1 MFENNVNNNKQKL
14 PFQAMSAGQ
23 APGQQVPMQ
32 AVNPELLKE
41 NIQDSYVANRVSE
54 TTDDPKTML
63 LTAGVAV
70 PTWYA
75 ISQGMD
81 YYAKKSRGEFEQTLH
96 HKVGQFG
103 DDVTNYVKNSSFGK
117 SSFAN
122 SVNNG
127 FGRFKGFLKRNF
139 VDRFRITRAM
149 AYTPS
154 LPELDMVKGQA
165 NGMTGMQLFDY
176 PQQVEQFVKPLKHL
190 EDLDCY
196 GAAKDI
202 TKDPIYTKY
211 KALLD
216 KATTPQA
223 RIDIM
228 QKAEFEALATHTNKA
243 KLNDKQIKNALKR
256 FEALTPEKRALTLK
270 NMKAREW
277 GYKSFKELETVLK
290 NIQENMPRVLE
301 ASHNANTNMFVRIWG
316 TNANAKGKASK
327 HLFGREVY
335 ASETANKLAGSLGNV
350 DLKKNPELER
360 VLKDTGLINKIPK
373 SQLGKFLAKY
383 NNLIMEGATNR
394 VAGGKFVAIMQ
405 AAYLADVIVKSM
417 RQEGGSEKFKSFAE
431 RFTEMIA
438 FFVCMPLAIQMM
450 HKVGGLQYAGMTADQ
465 VKAYRTKL
473 NAHNEKA
480 MAGKFANKAEWKASK
495 TALRTE
501 LNAGVKNPIT
511 KLFKRIGRVVS
522 VGLEQIRPYDNK
534 AVSRAGWKEKVKD
547 LFRHPK
553 FGMKQMAGYPMRI
566 ILGMMIILPFLSKIA
581 VKGSHLIFGKP
592 KNSLL
597 DEGKE
602 KTPEAAAQQPQQT
615 QVPPQL
621 QQQMQPQNPAQQQ
634 TVTQQTTTSTVN
646 QQAGQNPSNLLNKY
660 KTPQQ
665 TTSTTTT
672 TTTQTVNNN
681 EPAKP
686 QEPVRTYIPSPEGVK
701 INNTED
707 TSSAD
712 EALRRAELA
721 EKKAMETLGMRW

>member
-1 MFENNVNNNKQKL
+1 MFENNVNNKQKL
-14 PFQAMSAGQ
+14 QFQAMSPGQ
-23 APGQQVPMQ
+23 AQGPQVPMQ

-54 TTDDPKTML
+54 STDDPKTML
-63 LTAGVAV
+63 ITAGVAV

-103 DDVTNYVKNSSFGK
+103 DDITGYVKNSRFGK

-176 PQQVEQFVKPLKHL
+176 PQQVEQFVKPLNHL

-196 GAAKDI
+196 GASRDI
-202 TKDPIYTKY
+202 AKDPIYKKY

-223 RIDIM
+223 RVDIM

-256 FEALTPEKRALTLK
+256 FEALTPDKRALTLK

-277 GYKSFKELETVLK
+277 GYKSFKELESVLK

-301 ASHNANTNMFVRIWG
+301 ASHNANKNMFVRIWG
-316 TNANAKGKASK
+316 TNANAKGRASK

-350 DLKKNPELER
+350 DLSKNPQLEKA
-360 VLKDTGLINKIPK
+360 LKDTGLINKIPK
-373 SQLGKFLAKY
+373 SALGKFLAKY
-383 NNLIMEGATNR
+383 NNLVMEGATNR

-438 FFVCMPLAIQMM
+438 FFVCMPLAIQLM

-480 MAGKFANKAEWKASK
+480 MAGKFANKADWKASK
-495 TALRTE
+495 DALKTE

-511 KLFKRIGRVVS
+511 KLFKRVGRIVS

-534 AVSRAGWKEKVKD
+534 AITRVGWKQKLKD

-581 VKGSHLIFGKP
+581 VKGSHMIFGKP

-602 KTPEAAAQQPQQT
+602 KPPEEVQQPQQT
-615 QVPPQL
+615 QIPPQL
-621 QQQMQPQNPAQQQ
+621 QQQMQAQNPAQPQ
-634 TVTQQTTTSTVN
+634 TVTQQTTTVTSTN
-646 QQAGQNPSNLLNKY
+646 QQQTGENPSNLLNKY
-660 KTPQQ
+660 RNPQQ
-665 TTSTTTT
+665 TTSTS
-672 TTTQTVNNN
+672 TTTQTLVNN
-681 EPAKP
+681 EPAKT

-701 INNTED
+701 INNAED

-712 EALRRAELA
+712 AALRRAELA
-721 EKKAMETLGMRW
+721 EQKALETLGMRW

>member
-1 MFENNVNNNKQKL
+1 MFENNVNNKQKL
-14 PFQAMSAGQ
+14 QFQAMSPGQ
-23 APGQQVPMQ
+23 AQGQPVPMQ

-41 NIQDSYVANRVSE
+41 NIQDSYVANRVAES
-54 TTDDPKTML
+54 TDDPKTMFT
-63 LTAGVAV
+63 TAGVAV

-81 YYAKKSRGEFEQTLH
+81 HYAKKSRGEFEQTLH

-103 DDVTNYVKNSSFGK
+103 DDVTGYVKNSRFGK
-117 SSFAN
+117 SGFAK
-122 SVNNG
+122 SVNSG
-127 FGRFKGFLKRNF
+127 FKNFKGFLKRNF

-149 AYTPS
+149 ASTPS

-196 GAAKDI
+196 GASKDI
-202 TKDPIYTKY
+202 AKDPIYTKY

-216 KATTPQA
+216 NATTPQA
-223 RIDIM
+223 RVDIM

-243 KLNDKQIKNALKR
+243 KLNDKQIQNALKR

-277 GYKSFKELETVLK
+277 GYKSFKELEGVLK

-301 ASHNANTNMFVRIWG
+301 ASHNANKNMFVRIWG
-316 TNANAKGKASK
+316 TNANARGRASK

-350 DLKKNPELER
+350 DLSKNPQLEK

-373 SQLGKFLAKY
+373 SALGKFLAKY

-417 RQEGGSEKFKSFAE
+417 KQEGAGEKAKAFAE
-431 RFTEMIA
+431 RFTEMVA
-438 FFVCMPLAIQMM
+438 FFVCMPLAIQLM
-450 HKVGGLQYAGMTADQ
+450 HKVGGLQYAGMTPDQ
-465 VKAYRTKL
+465 VKAYRANL

-480 MAGKFANKAEWKASK
+480 MAGKFANKADWKASK
-495 TALRTE
+495 DALKTE

-511 KLFKRIGRVVS
+511 KLFKRIGRIVS
-522 VGLEQIRPYDNK
+522 VGLEQIRPFDNK
-534 AVSRAGWKEKVKD
+534 AVSRVGWKEKIID

-581 VKGSHLIFGKP
+581 VKGSHMIFGKP

-602 KTPEAAAQQPQQT
+602 KAPETVQQPQQT
-615 QVPPQL
+615 QIPPQL
-621 QQQMQPQNPAQQQ
+621 QQQMQAQTPAQQ
-634 TVTQQTTTSTVN
+634 TVTQQTTTVTSSN
-646 QQAGQNPSNLLNKY
+646 QQQTAQSSSNLLNKY
-660 KTPQQ
+660 RSPQQ

-672 TTTQTVNNN
+672 TTAKTVND
-681 EPAKP
+681 EPAKA

-701 INNTED
+701 INNSED

-712 EALRRAELA
+712 AALRRADLA
-721 EKKAMETLGMRW
+721 EQKALETLGMRW

>member
-1 MFENNVNNNKQKL
+1 MFENNVNNKQKL
-14 PFQAMSAGQ
+14 QFQAMSPGQ
-23 APGQQVPMQ
+23 AQGPQVPMQ

-54 TTDDPKTML
+54 STDDPKTML
-63 LTAGVAV
+63 ITAGVAV

-81 YYAKKSRGEFEQTLH
+81 HYVKKSRGEFEQTLH

-103 DDVTNYVKNSSFGK
+103 DDITGYVKNSRFGK

-176 PQQVEQFVKPLKHL
+176 PQQVEQFVKPLNHL

-196 GAAKDI
+196 GASRDI
-202 TKDPIYTKY
+202 AKDPIYKKY

-223 RIDIM
+223 RVDIM

-277 GYKSFKELETVLK
+277 GYKSFKELESVLK

-301 ASHNANTNMFVRIWG
+301 ASHNANKNMFVRIWG
-316 TNANAKGKASK
+316 TNANAKGRASK

-350 DLKKNPELER
+350 DLSKNPQLEKA
-360 VLKDTGLINKIPK
+360 LKDTGLINKIPK
-373 SQLGKFLAKY
+373 SALGKFLAKY
-383 NNLIMEGATNR
+383 NNLVMEGATNR

-438 FFVCMPLAIQMM
+438 FFVCMPLAIQLM

-480 MAGKFANKAEWKASK
+480 MAGKFANKADWKASK
-495 TALRTE
+495 DALKTE

-511 KLFKRIGRVVS
+511 KLFKRVGRIVS

-534 AVSRAGWKEKVKD
+534 AITRVGWKQKLKD

-581 VKGSHLIFGKP
+581 VKGSHMIFGKP

-602 KTPEAAAQQPQQT
+602 KPPEEVQQPQQT
-615 QVPPQL
+615 QIPPQL
-621 QQQMQPQNPAQQQ
+621 QQQMQAQNPAQPQ
-634 TVTQQTTTSTVN
+634 TVTQQTTTVTSSN
-646 QQAGQNPSNLLNKY
+646 QQQTGQNPSNLLNKY
-660 KTPQQ
+660 RNPQQ
-665 TTSTTTT
+665 TTSTS
-672 TTTQTVNNN
+672 TTTQTLVNN
-681 EPAKP
+681 EPAKT

-701 INNTED
+701 INNAED

-712 EALRRAELA
+712 AALRRAELA
-721 EKKAMETLGMRW
+721 EQKALETLGMRW

>member
-1 MFENNVNNNKQKL
+1 MFENNVNNKQKL
-14 PFQAMSAGQ
+14 QFQAMSPGQ
-23 APGQQVPMQ
+23 AQGPQVPMQ

-54 TTDDPKTML
+54 STDDPKTML
-63 LTAGVAV
+63 ITAGVAV

-103 DDVTNYVKNSSFGK
+103 DDITGYVKNSRFGK

-176 PQQVEQFVKPLKHL
+176 PQQVEQFVKPLNHL

-196 GAAKDI
+196 GASRDI
-202 TKDPIYTKY
+202 AKDPIYKKY

-223 RIDIM
+223 RVDIM

-277 GYKSFKELETVLK
+277 GYKSFKELESVLK

-301 ASHNANTNMFVRIWG
+301 ASHNANKNMFVRIWG
-316 TNANAKGKASK
+316 TNANAKGRASK

-350 DLKKNPELER
+350 DLSKNPQLEKA
-360 VLKDTGLINKIPK
+360 LKDTGLINKIPK
-373 SQLGKFLAKY
+373 SALGKFLAKY
-383 NNLIMEGATNR
+383 NNLVMEGATNR

-438 FFVCMPLAIQMM
+438 FFVCMPLAIQLM
-450 HKVGGLQYAGMTADQ
+450 HRVGGLQYAGMTADQ

-480 MAGKFANKAEWKASK
+480 MAGKFANKADWKASK
-495 TALRTE
+495 DALKTE

-511 KLFKRIGRVVS
+511 KLFKRVGRIVS

-534 AVSRAGWKEKVKD
+534 AITRVGWKQKLKD

-581 VKGSHLIFGKP
+581 VKGSHMIFGKP

-602 KTPEAAAQQPQQT
+602 KPPEEVQQPQQT
-615 QVPPQL
+615 QIPPQL
-621 QQQMQPQNPAQQQ
+621 QQQMQAQNPAQPQA
-634 TVTQQTTTSTVN
+634 VTQQTTTVTSTN
-646 QQAGQNPSNLLNKY
+646 QQQTGENPSNLLNKY
-660 KTPQQ
+660 RNPQQ
-665 TTSTTTT
+665 TTSTS
-672 TTTQTVNNN
+672 TTTQTLVNN
-681 EPAKP
+681 EPAKT
-686 QEPVRTYIPSPEGVK
+686 QEPVRTYIPSPDGVK
-701 INNTED
+701 INNAED

-712 EALRRAELA
+712 AALRRAELA
-721 EKKAMETLGMRW
+721 EQKALETLGMRW

>member
-1 MFENNVNNNKQKL
+1 MFENNVNNKQKL
-14 PFQAMSAGQ
+14 QFQAMSPGQ
-23 APGQQVPMQ
+23 AQGQPVSMQ

-41 NIQDSYVANRVSE
+41 NIQDSYVANRVAES
-54 TTDDPKTML
+54 TDDPKTML
-63 LTAGVAV
+63 ITAGVAV

-81 YYAKKSRGEFEQTLH
+81 HYAKKSRGEFEQTLH

-103 DDVTNYVKNSSFGK
+103 DDVTGYVKNSRFGK
-117 SSFAN
+117 SGFAK
-122 SVNNG
+122 SVNSG
-127 FGRFKGFLKRNF
+127 FKNFKGFLKRNF

-149 AYTPS
+149 ASTPS

-196 GAAKDI
+196 GASKDI
-202 TKDPIYTKY
+202 AKDPIYKKY

-216 KATTPQA
+216 NATTPQA
-223 RIDIM
+223 RVDIM

-243 KLNDKQIKNALKR
+243 KLNDKQIQNALKR

-277 GYKSFKELETVLK
+277 GYKSFKELEGVLK

-301 ASHNANTNMFVRIWG
+301 ASHNANKNMFVRIWG
-316 TNANAKGKASK
+316 TNANARGRASK

-350 DLKKNPELER
+350 DLSKNPQLEK

-373 SQLGKFLAKY
+373 SALGKFLAKY

-417 RQEGGSEKFKSFAE
+417 KQEGAGEKAKAFAE
-431 RFTEMIA
+431 RFTEMVA
-438 FFVCMPLAIQMM
+438 FFVCLPLAIQLM
-450 HKVGGLQYAGMTADQ
+450 HKVGGLQYAGMTPDQ
-465 VKAYRTKL
+465 VKAYRANL

-495 TALRTE
+495 DALKTE

-511 KLFKRIGRVVS
+511 KLFKRIGRIVS
-522 VGLEQIRPYDNK
+522 VGLEQIRPFDNK
-534 AVSRAGWKEKVKD
+534 AVSRVGWKEKIID

-553 FGMKQMAGYPMRI
+553 FGLKQMAGYPMRI

-581 VKGSHLIFGKP
+581 VKGSHMIFGKP

-602 KTPEAAAQQPQQT
+602 KAPEIVQQSQQT
-615 QVPPQL
+615 QIPPQL
-621 QQQMQPQNPAQQQ
+621 QQQMQAQNPAQPQ
-634 TVTQQTTTSTVN
+634 TVTQQTTTVTSSN
-646 QQAGQNPSNLLNKY
+646 QQQTAQSSTNLLNKY
-660 KTPQQ
+660 RSPQQ

-672 TTTQTVNNN
+672 TTAKTVND
-681 EPAKP
+681 EPAKA

-701 INNTED
+701 INNSED

-712 EALRRAELA
+712 AALRRADLA
-721 EKKAMETLGMRW
+721 EQKALETLGMRW

>member
-1 MFENNVNNNKQKL
+1 MFENNVNNKQKL
-14 PFQAMSAGQ
+14 QFQAMSPGQ
-23 APGQQVPMQ
+23 AQGQPVPMQ

-41 NIQDSYVANRVSE
+41 NIQDSYVANRVAES
-54 TTDDPKTML
+54 TDDPKTML
-63 LTAGVAV
+63 ITAGVAV

-81 YYAKKSRGEFEQTLH
+81 HYAKKSRGEFEQTLH

-103 DDVTNYVKNSSFGK
+103 DDVTGYVKNSRFGK
-117 SSFAN
+117 SGFAK
-122 SVNNG
+122 SVNSG
-127 FGRFKGFLKRNF
+127 FKNFKGFLKRNF

-149 AYTPS
+149 ASTPS

-196 GAAKDI
+196 GASKDI
-202 TKDPIYTKY
+202 AKDPIYKKY

-216 KATTPQA
+216 NATTPQA
-223 RIDIM
+223 RVDIM

-243 KLNDKQIKNALKR
+243 KLNDKQIQNALKR

-277 GYKSFKELETVLK
+277 GYKSFKELEGVLK

-301 ASHNANTNMFVRIWG
+301 ASHNANKNMFVRIWG
-316 TNANAKGKASK
+316 TNANARGRASK

-350 DLKKNPELER
+350 DLSKNPQLEK

-373 SQLGKFLAKY
+373 SALGKFLAKY

-417 RQEGGSEKFKSFAE
+417 KQEGAGEKAKAFAE
-431 RFTEMIA
+431 RFTEMVA
-438 FFVCMPLAIQMM
+438 FFVCMPLAIQLM
-450 HKVGGLQYAGMTADQ
+450 HKVGGLQYAGMTPDQ
-465 VKAYRTKL
+465 VKAYRANL

-480 MAGKFANKAEWKASK
+480 MAGKFANKADWKASK
-495 TALRTE
+495 DALKTE

-511 KLFKRIGRVVS
+511 KLFKRIGRIVS
-522 VGLEQIRPYDNK
+522 VGLEQIRPFDNK
-534 AVSRAGWKEKVKD
+534 AVSRVGWKEKIID

-553 FGMKQMAGYPMRI
+553 FGLKQMAGYPMRI

-581 VKGSHLIFGKP
+581 VKGSHMIFGKP

-602 KTPEAAAQQPQQT
+602 KAPETVQQPQQT
-615 QVPPQL
+615 QIPPQL
-621 QQQMQPQNPAQQQ
+621 QQQMQAQPPAQQ
-634 TVTQQTTTSTVN
+634 TVTQQTTTVTSSN
-646 QQAGQNPSNLLNKY
+646 QQQTAQSSSNLLNKY
-660 KTPQQ
+660 RSPQQ

-672 TTTQTVNNN
+672 TTAKTVND
-681 EPAKP
+681 EPAKA

-701 INNTED
+701 INNSED

-712 EALRRAELA
+712 AALRRADLA
-721 EKKAMETLGMRW
+721 EQKALETLGMRW

>member
-1 MFENNVNNNKQKL
+1 MFENNVNNKQKL
-14 PFQAMSAGQ
+14 QFQAMSPGQ
-23 APGQQVPMQ
+23 AQGPQVPMQ

-54 TTDDPKTML
+54 STDDPKTML
-63 LTAGVAV
+63 ITAGVAV

-81 YYAKKSRGEFEQTLH
+81 HYAKKSRGEFEQTLH

-103 DDVTNYVKNSSFGK
+103 DDITGYVKNSRFGK
-117 SSFAN
+117 SGFVS

-127 FGRFKGFLKRNF
+127 FKNFNGFLKRNF

-176 PQQVEQFVKPLKHL
+176 PQQVEQFVKPLNHL

-196 GAAKDI
+196 GASRDI
-202 TKDPIYTKY
+202 AKDPIYKKY

-223 RIDIM
+223 RVDIM

-277 GYKSFKELETVLK
+277 GYKSFKELESVLK

-301 ASHNANTNMFVRIWG
+301 ASHNANKNMFVRIWG
-316 TNANAKGKASK
+316 TNANAKGRASK

-350 DLKKNPELER
+350 DLKKNPELEK

-373 SQLGKFLAKY
+373 SALGKFLAKY
-383 NNLIMEGATNR
+383 NNLVMEGATNR

-438 FFVCMPLAIQMM
+438 FFVCMPLAIQLM

-480 MAGKFANKAEWKASK
+480 MAGKFANKADWKASK
-495 TALRTE
+495 DALKTE

-511 KLFKRIGRVVS
+511 KLFKRVGRIVS

-534 AVSRAGWKEKVKD
+534 AITRVGWKQKLKD

-581 VKGSHLIFGKP
+581 VKGSHMIFGKP

-602 KTPEAAAQQPQQT
+602 KPPEEVQQPQQT
-615 QVPPQL
+615 QIPPQL
-621 QQQMQPQNPAQQQ
+621 QQQMQAQNPAQPQ
-634 TVTQQTTTSTVN
+634 TVTQQTTTVTSSN
-646 QQAGQNPSNLLNKY
+646 QQQTGQNPSNLLNKY
-660 KTPQQ
+660 RNPQQ
-665 TTSTTTT
+665 TTSTS
-672 TTTQTVNNN
+672 TTTQTLVNN
-681 EPAKP
+681 EPAKT

-701 INNTED
+701 INNAED

-712 EALRRAELA
+712 AALRRAELA
-721 EKKAMETLGMRW
+721 EQKALETLGMRW

>member
-1 MFENNVNNNKQKL
+1 MFENNVNNKQKL
-14 PFQAMSAGQ
+14 QFQAMSPGQ
-23 APGQQVPMQ
+23 AQGPQVPMQ

-54 TTDDPKTML
+54 STDDPKTML
-63 LTAGVAV
+63 ITAGVAV

-103 DDVTNYVKNSSFGK
+103 DDITGYVKNSRFGK

-176 PQQVEQFVKPLKHL
+176 PQQVEQFVKPLNHL

-196 GAAKDI
+196 GASRDI
-202 TKDPIYTKY
+202 AKDPIYKKY

-223 RIDIM
+223 RVDIM

-277 GYKSFKELETVLK
+277 GYKSFKELESVLK

-301 ASHNANTNMFVRIWG
+301 ASHNANKNMFVRIWG
-316 TNANAKGKASK
+316 TNANAKGRASK

-350 DLKKNPELER
+350 DLSKNPQLEKT
-360 VLKDTGLINKIPK
+360 LKDTGLINKIPK
-373 SQLGKFLAKY
+373 SALGKFLAKY
-383 NNLIMEGATNR
+383 NNLVMEGATNR

-438 FFVCMPLAIQMM
+438 FFVCMPLAIQLM

-480 MAGKFANKAEWKASK
+480 MAGKFANKADWKASK
-495 TALRTE
+495 DALKTE

-511 KLFKRIGRVVS
+511 KLFKRVGRIVS

-534 AVSRAGWKEKVKD
+534 AITRVGWKQKLKD

-581 VKGSHLIFGKP
+581 VKGSHMIFGKP

-602 KTPEAAAQQPQQT
+602 KPPEEVQQPQQT
-615 QVPPQL
+615 QIPPQL
-621 QQQMQPQNPAQQQ
+621 QQQMQAQNPAQPQ
-634 TVTQQTTTSTVN
+634 TVTQQTTTVTSSK
-646 QQAGQNPSNLLNKY
+646 QQQTGENPSNLLNKY
-660 KTPQQ
+660 RNPQQ
-665 TTSTTTT
+665 TTSTS
-672 TTTQTVNNN
+672 TTTQTLVNN
-681 EPAKP
+681 EPAKT

-701 INNTED
+701 INNAED

-712 EALRRAELA
+712 AALRRAELA
-721 EKKAMETLGMRW
+721 EQKALETLGMRW

>member
-1 MFENNVNNNKQKL
+1 MFENNVNNKQKL
-14 PFQAMSAGQ
+14 QFQALSPGQ
-23 APGQQVPMQ
+23 AQGPQVPMQ

-54 TTDDPKTML
+54 STDDPKTML
-63 LTAGVAV
+63 ITAGVAV

-81 YYAKKSRGEFEQTLH
+81 HYAKKSRGEFEQTLH

-103 DDVTNYVKNSSFGK
+103 DDVTNYVKNSRFGK

-176 PQQVEQFVKPLKHL
+176 PQQVEQFVKPLNHL

-196 GAAKDI
+196 GASRDI
-202 TKDPIYTKY
+202 AKDPIYKKY

-223 RIDIM
+223 RVDIM

-256 FEALTPEKRALTLK
+256 FEALTPDKRALTLK

-277 GYKSFKELETVLK
+277 GYKSFKELESVLK

-301 ASHNANTNMFVRIWG
+301 ASHNANKNMFVRIWG

-350 DLKKNPELER
+350 DLSKNPQLEKA
-360 VLKDTGLINKIPK
+360 LKDTGLINKIPK
-373 SQLGKFLAKY
+373 SALGKFLAKY
-383 NNLIMEGATNR
+383 NNLVMEGATNR

-438 FFVCMPLAIQMM
+438 FFVCMPLAIQLM

-480 MAGKFANKAEWKASK
+480 MAGKFANKVDWKASK
-495 TALRTE
+495 DALKTE

-511 KLFKRIGRVVS
+511 KLFKRVGRIVS

-534 AVSRAGWKEKVKD
+534 AITRVGWKQKLKD

-581 VKGSHLIFGKP
+581 VKGSHMIFGKP

-602 KTPEAAAQQPQQT
+602 KPPEEVQQPQQT
-615 QVPPQL
+615 QIPPQL
-621 QQQMQPQNPAQQQ
+621 QQQMQAQNPAQPQ
-634 TVTQQTTTSTVN
+634 TVTQQTKTVTSSN
-646 QQAGQNPSNLLNKY
+646 QQQNGHNQSNLLDKY
-660 KTPQQ
+660 KNNQQ

-672 TTTQTVNNN
+672 TQTVVNN
-681 EPAKP
+681 EPAKT

-701 INNTED
+701 VNNAED

-712 EALRRAELA
+712 AALRRAELA
-721 EKKAMETLGMRW
+721 EQKALETLGMRW

>member
-1 MFENNVNNNKQKL
+1 MFENNVNNKQKL
-14 PFQAMSAGQ
+14 QFQAMSPGQ
-23 APGQQVPMQ
+23 AQGQPVPMQ

-41 NIQDSYVANRVSE
+41 NIQDSYVANRVAES
-54 TTDDPKTML
+54 TDDPKTML
-63 LTAGVAV
+63 ITAGVAV

-81 YYAKKSRGEFEQTLH
+81 HYAKKSRGEFEQTLH

-103 DDVTNYVKNSSFGK
+103 DDVTGYVKNSRFGK
-117 SSFAN
+117 SGFAK
-122 SVNNG
+122 SVNSG
-127 FGRFKGFLKRNF
+127 FKNFKGFLKRNF

-149 AYTPS
+149 AHTPS

-196 GAAKDI
+196 GASKDI
-202 TKDPIYTKY
+202 AKDPIYTKY

-216 KATTPQA
+216 NATTPQA
-223 RIDIM
+223 RVDIM

-243 KLNDKQIKNALKR
+243 KLNDKQIQNALKR

-277 GYKSFKELETVLK
+277 GYKSFKELEGVLK

-301 ASHNANTNMFVRIWG
+301 ASHNANKNMFVRIWG
-316 TNANAKGKASK
+316 TNANARGRASK

-350 DLKKNPELER
+350 DLSKNPQLEK

-373 SQLGKFLAKY
+373 SALGKFLAKY

-417 RQEGGSEKFKSFAE
+417 KQEGAGEKAKAFAE
-431 RFTEMIA
+431 RFTEMVA
-438 FFVCMPLAIQMM
+438 FFVCMPLAIQLM
-450 HKVGGLQYAGMTADQ
+450 HKVGGLQYAGMTPDQ
-465 VKAYRTKL
+465 VRAYRANL

-480 MAGKFANKAEWKASK
+480 MAGKFANKADWKASK
-495 TALRTE
+495 DALKTE

-511 KLFKRIGRVVS
+511 KLFKRIGRIVS
-522 VGLEQIRPYDNK
+522 VGLEQIRPFDNK
-534 AVSRAGWKEKVKD
+534 AVSRVGWKEKIID

-581 VKGSHLIFGKP
+581 VKGSHMIFGKP

-602 KTPEAAAQQPQQT
+602 KAPETVQQPQQT
-615 QVPPQL
+615 QIPPQL
-621 QQQMQPQNPAQQQ
+621 QQQMQAQPPAQQ
-634 TVTQQTTTSTVN
+634 TVTQQTTTVTSSN
-646 QQAGQNPSNLLNKY
+646 QQQTAQSSSNLLNKY
-660 KTPQQ
+660 RSPQQ

-672 TTTQTVNNN
+672 TTAKTVND
-681 EPAKP
+681 EPAKA

-701 INNTED
+701 INNSED

-712 EALRRAELA
+712 AALRRADLA
-721 EKKAMETLGMRW
+721 EQKALETLGMRW

>member
-1 MFENNVNNNKQKL
+1 MFENNVNNKQKL
-14 PFQAMSAGQ
+14 QFQAMSPGQ
-23 APGQQVPMQ
+23 AQGPQVPMQ

-54 TTDDPKTML
+54 STDDPKTML
-63 LTAGVAV
+63 ITAGVAV

-103 DDVTNYVKNSSFGK
+103 DDITGYVKNSRFGK

-176 PQQVEQFVKPLKHL
+176 PQQVEQFVKPLNHL

-196 GAAKDI
+196 GASRDI
-202 TKDPIYTKY
+202 AKDPIYKKY

-216 KATTPQA
+216 KATPPKA
-223 RIDIM
+223 RVDIM

-277 GYKSFKELETVLK
+277 GYKSFKELESVLK

-301 ASHNANTNMFVRIWG
+301 ASHNANKNMFVRIWG
-316 TNANAKGKASK
+316 TNANAKGRASK

-350 DLKKNPELER
+350 DLSKNPQLEKT
-360 VLKDTGLINKIPK
+360 LKDTGLINKIPK
-373 SQLGKFLAKY
+373 SALGKFLAKY
-383 NNLIMEGATNR
+383 NNLVMEGATNR

-438 FFVCMPLAIQMM
+438 FFVCMPLAIQLM

-480 MAGKFANKAEWKASK
+480 MAGKFANKADWKASK
-495 TALRTE
+495 DALKTE

-511 KLFKRIGRVVS
+511 KLFKRVGRIVS

-534 AVSRAGWKEKVKD
+534 AITRVGWKQKLKD

-581 VKGSHLIFGKP
+581 VKGSHMIFGKP

-602 KTPEAAAQQPQQT
+602 KPPEEVQQPQQT
-615 QVPPQL
+615 QIPPQL
-621 QQQMQPQNPAQQQ
+621 QQQMQAQNPAQPQ
-634 TVTQQTTTSTVN
+634 TVTQQTTTVTSSK
-646 QQAGQNPSNLLNKY
+646 QQQTGENPSNLLNKY
-660 KTPQQ
+660 RNPQQ
-665 TTSTTTT
+665 TTSTS
-672 TTTQTVNNN
+672 TTTQTLVNN
-681 EPAKP
+681 EPAKT

-701 INNTED
+701 INNAED

-712 EALRRAELA
+712 AALRRAELA
-721 EKKAMETLGMRW
+721 EQKALETLGMRW

>member
-1 MFENNVNNNKQKL
+1 MFENNVNNKQKL
-14 PFQAMSAGQ
+14 QFQAMSPGQ
-23 APGQQVPMQ
+23 AQGQPVPMQ

-41 NIQDSYVANRVSE
+41 NIQDSYVANRVAES
-54 TTDDPKTML
+54 TDDPKTML
-63 LTAGVAV
+63 ITAGVAV

-81 YYAKKSRGEFEQTLH
+81 HYAKKSRGEFEQTLH

-103 DDVTNYVKNSSFGK
+103 DDVTGYVKNSRFGK
-117 SSFAN
+117 SGFAK
-122 SVNNG
+122 SVNSG
-127 FGRFKGFLKRNF
+127 FKNFKGFLKRNF

-149 AYTPS
+149 ASTPS

-196 GAAKDI
+196 GASKDI
-202 TKDPIYTKY
+202 AKDPIYKKY

-216 KATTPQA
+216 NATTPQA
-223 RIDIM
+223 RVDIM

-243 KLNDKQIKNALKR
+243 KLNDKQIQNALKR

-277 GYKSFKELETVLK
+277 GYKSFKELEGVLK

-301 ASHNANTNMFVRIWG
+301 ASHNANKNMFVRIWG
-316 TNANAKGKASK
+316 TNANARGRASK

-350 DLKKNPELER
+350 DLSKNPQLEK

-373 SQLGKFLAKY
+373 SALGKFLAKY
-383 NNLIMEGATNR
+383 NNLIMEGATNK

-417 RQEGGSEKFKSFAE
+417 KQEGAGEKAKAFAE
-431 RFTEMIA
+431 RFTEMVA
-438 FFVCMPLAIQMM
+438 FFVCMPLAIQLM
-450 HKVGGLQYAGMTADQ
+450 HKVGGLQYAGMTPDQ
-465 VKAYRTKL
+465 VKAYRANL

-480 MAGKFANKAEWKASK
+480 MAGKFANKADWKASK
-495 TALRTE
+495 DALKTE

-511 KLFKRIGRVVS
+511 KLFKRIGRIVS
-522 VGLEQIRPYDNK
+522 VGLEQIRPFDNK
-534 AVSRAGWKEKVKD
+534 AVSRVGWKEKIID

-581 VKGSHLIFGKP
+581 VKGSHMIFGKP

-602 KTPEAAAQQPQQT
+602 KAPETVQQPQQT
-615 QVPPQL
+615 QIPPQL
-621 QQQMQPQNPAQQQ
+621 QQQMQAQPPAQQ
-634 TVTQQTTTSTVN
+634 TVTQQTTTVTSSN
-646 QQAGQNPSNLLNKY
+646 QQQTAQSSSNLLNKY
-660 KTPQQ
+660 RSPQQ

-672 TTTQTVNNN
+672 TTAKTVND
-681 EPAKP
+681 EPAKA

-701 INNTED
+701 INNSED

-712 EALRRAELA
+712 AALRRADLA
-721 EKKAMETLGMRW
+721 EQKALETLGMRW

>member
-1 MFENNVNNNKQKL
+1 MFENNVNNKQKL
-14 PFQAMSAGQ
+14 QFQAMSPGQ
-23 APGQQVPMQ
+23 AQGQPVPMQ

-41 NIQDSYVANRVSE
+41 NIQDSYVANRVAES
-54 TTDDPKTML
+54 TDDPKTML
-63 LTAGVAV
+63 ITAGVAV

-81 YYAKKSRGEFEQTLH
+81 HYAKKSRGEFEQTLH

-103 DDVTNYVKNSSFGK
+103 DDVTGYVKNSRFGK
-117 SSFAN
+117 SGFAK
-122 SVNNG
+122 SVNSG
-127 FGRFKGFLKRNF
+127 FKNFKGFLKRNF

-149 AYTPS
+149 ASTPS
-154 LPELDMVKGQA
+154 LPELDMVKGHA

-196 GAAKDI
+196 GASKDI
-202 TKDPIYTKY
+202 AKDPIYTKY

-223 RIDIM
+223 RVDIM

-243 KLNDKQIKNALKR
+243 KLNDKQIQNALKR

-277 GYKSFKELETVLK
+277 GYKSFKELEGVLK

-301 ASHNANTNMFVRIWG
+301 ASHNANKNMFVRIWG
-316 TNANAKGKASK
+316 TNANARGRASK

-350 DLKKNPELER
+350 DLSKNPQLEK

-373 SQLGKFLAKY
+373 SALGKFLAKY

-394 VAGGKFVAIMQ
+394 VAGGKLVAIMQ

-417 RQEGGSEKFKSFAE
+417 KQEGAGEKAKAFAE
-431 RFTEMIA
+431 RFTEMVV
-438 FFVCMPLAIQMM
+438 FFVCMPLAIQLM
-450 HKVGGLQYAGMTADQ
+450 HKVGGLQYAGMTPDQ
-465 VKAYRTKL
+465 VKAYRANL

-480 MAGKFANKAEWKASK
+480 MAGKFANKADWKASK
-495 TALRTE
+495 DALKTE

-511 KLFKRIGRVVS
+511 KLFKRIGRIVS
-522 VGLEQIRPYDNK
+522 VGLEQIRPFDNK
-534 AVSRAGWKEKVKD
+534 AVSRVGWKEKIID

-581 VKGSHLIFGKP
+581 VKGSHMIFGKP

-602 KTPEAAAQQPQQT
+602 KAPETVQQPQQT
-615 QVPPQL
+615 QIPPQL
-621 QQQMQPQNPAQQQ
+621 QQQMQAQTPAQQ
-634 TVTQQTTTSTVN
+634 TVTQQTTTVTSSN
-646 QQAGQNPSNLLNKY
+646 QQQTAQSSSNLLNKY
-660 KTPQQ
+660 RSPQQ

-672 TTTQTVNNN
+672 TTAKTVND
-681 EPAKP
+681 EPAKA

-701 INNTED
+701 INNSED

-712 EALRRAELA
+712 AALRRADLA
-721 EKKAMETLGMRW
+721 EQKALETLGMRW